1 MELITGYK
9 GSPHVTAAQ
18 FAALSRGFLTG
29 SESGALVD
37 PVTEGFQA
45 QIQSNNEVRIR
56 SGIGIIQGR
65 AFWVQPGSYD
75 EITINNGNQGENRID
90 LVVARYTKAAETA
103 VESIAW
109 VVIQGTPTT
118 GSPSVPAYTSGNID
132 DGDNTVD
139 LPMFQVL
146 INNITL
152 TSVTS
157 VFDTVPI
164 SQETINMF
172 EDAGYPITD

>member
-37 PVTEGFQA
+37 PVTEGFQT

-56 SGIGIIQGR
+56 SGIGVLQGR

-90 LVVARYTKAAETA
+90 LVVARLPGWLYRERQQR
-103 VESIAW
+103 VLLRCR
-109 VVIQGTPTT
+109 PTHREILT
-118 GSPSVPAYTSGNID
+118 MAT
-132 DGDNTVD
+132 T
-139 LPMFQVL
+139 LL
-146 INNITL
+146 I
-152 TSVTS
+152 
-157 VFDTVPI
+157 
-164 SQETINMF
+164 
-172 EDAGYPITD
+172 YPCFRCA